1 MLPFKELYKEKVVP
15 AIKEK
20 FNYRNPM
27 QIPKLTKICLNM
39 GVGDGVFDS
48 KNITSAVMDLTMIA
62 AQKPVVT
69 MAKKSIAS
77 FKLRK
82 GVAIGCKVVL
92 RKDKMFQFLERLVLV
107 ALPRIRDFRGF
118 SVKNFDGNGNFT
130 FGVKEQIIFPEID
143 YDKIDKTRGL
153 DITFVTTAK
162 TDEEAKELLAGFNIP
177 FLKI

>member
-1 MLPFKELYKEKVVP
+1 
-15 AIKEK
+15 
-20 FNYRNPM
+20 
-27 QIPKLTKICLNM
+27 M